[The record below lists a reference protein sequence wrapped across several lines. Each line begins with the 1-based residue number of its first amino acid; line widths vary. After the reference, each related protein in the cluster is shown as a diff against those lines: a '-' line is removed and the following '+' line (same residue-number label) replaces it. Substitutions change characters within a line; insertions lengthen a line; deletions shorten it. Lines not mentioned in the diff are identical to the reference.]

1 MSLAGAMNSAISGLY
16 AQTTALATVSNN
28 LANSSTTAFKSSTTS
43 FASLVAGSGSTKS
56 GGVTASTVS
65 NVNSQGLLVDSTTT
79 TNLGI
84 EGDGFFIVST
94 EGDDASRY
102 YTRNG
107 EFSVDS
113 DGYLTNGDSY
123 LLGWE
128 TDDDGNVSGGASSVN
143 LTKIDVSSVQSSA
156 EATDEVSIQAI
167 LPADAEIGDAFESSF
182 EVYDSLGTASTVT
195 ATYTKTA
202 ANTWT
207 IGYSDPVSADTSS
220 TIGTVT
226 SSDVTVTFNDDGTL
240 ASTSP
245 ANPTLTISGWTTG
258 AADSSISLGLGTV
271 DKSDGLT
278 QYSTNDSDSAEIDVK
293 SITVDGRSYG
303 TLDGIE
309 IDTDGSVVAT
319 FSNGESRA
327 IYKIPLATFTN
338 ADGLI
343 ESNDGLYSVSTYSGN
358 ATLHIAG
365 TGSAG
370 TIESSQLEASN
381 VDTSTEF
388 SSMLAAQQAYSSASQ
403 IISTSSEM
411 FDSLLS
417 AVR

>member
-1 MSLAGAMNSAISGLY
+1 MSLAGAMNSAISGLS
-16 AQTTALATVSNN
+16 AQTSALATVSSN
-28 LANSSTTAFKSSTTS
+28 LANSSTTAYKTSTTS

-56 GGVTASTVS
+56 GGVTASNIS
-65 NVNSQGLLVDSTTT
+65 NVTSQGLLVASTTT
-79 TNLGI
+79 TNLAI

-94 EGDDASRY
+94 EGDSSSRY

-107 EFSVDS
+107 EFSVDEE
-113 DGYLTNGDSY
+113 GYLTNGESY

-156 EATDEVSIQAI
+156 AATTEVDTNAT
-167 LPADAEIGDAFESSF
+167 LPADAAVGDAFESSF

-195 ATYTKTA
+195 ATYTKTGTNA
-202 ANTWT
+202 WT
-207 IGYSDPVSADTSS
+207 VSYASPLSADTSS

-226 SSDVTVTFNDDGTL
+226 SASDVDLTFDTDGNLLSTTPASATL
-240 ASTSP
+240 AIT
-245 ANPTLTISGWTTG
+245 GWTTG
-258 AADSSISLGLGTV
+258 AADSSISLGF
-271 DKSDGLT
+271 DDLT
-278 QYSTNDSDSAEIDVK
+278 QNSSNDSASAEIVVDTI
-293 SITVDGRSYG
+293 SADGRAYG
-303 TLDGIE
+303 TLSGVE
-309 IDTDGSVVAT
+309 IDTDGSVIAS

-327 IYKIPLATFTN
+327 IYKIPVATFTN

-343 ESNDGLYSVSTYSGN
+343 EGNSGLYSVSTNSGN

-365 TGSAG
+365 TGGAG
-370 TIESSQLEASN
+370 VLQSSQLESSN

-403 IISTSSEM
+403 IISTSKEM
-411 FDSLLS
+411 FDSLIS